1 MQHGRNRL
9 RILIIDDF
17 SAIIDRISR
26 LLNPSQGLEIANL
39 KTTRDVEESVSI
51 LQPDVI
57 IMDLHVGNGAT
68 ILEGVDAISRI
79 KQSLPDVKVIVFT
92 NFADNRYREL
102 SFAKGADYFLDKAFE
117 SDRLPEIILRIH
129 NNVHKHT

>member
-26 LLNPSQGLEIANL
+26 LLNPSPWLEIANL
-39 KTTRDVEESVSI
+39 KTTRDLEESVSV
-51 LQPDVI
+51 LQPHVV

-68 ILEGVDAISRI
+68 ILEGVEAISRI
-79 KQSLPDVKVIVFT
+79 KQSLPNVKVIVFT

-102 SFAKGADYFLDKAFE
+102 SFSNGADYFLDKAFD

-129 NNVHKHT
+129 NNIHKHK